1 MNTVCK
7 RGSILLSI
15 VISPIVYGKRSLI
28 RQVHSFIISECML
41 FTLRS
46 AIFSKYR
53 KQFQTFTKYAGGYG
67 RRRPIIVR

>member
-46 AIFSKYR
+46 AIFRSTESS
-53 KQFQTFTKYAGGYG
+53 F
-67 RRRPIIVR
+67 RRLRSTLVGMVDDDP